1 MCLHPDI
8 EMHCLQGKV
17 KADAEQAC
25 DSQKKAVR
33 LCQAEAEY
41 TDPSI
46 HPCPQAPKALIESI
60 ILYQNTTQRER

>member
-1 MCLHPDI
+1 M
-8 EMHCLQGKV
+8 